1 MKKKL
6 QTMLSL
12 SLFLAIFSSFGWGDE
27 ISDTIEDA
35 LASYKQGNISATK
48 EDLSYVLELLR
59 QKRGEQMKA
68 YLPAPLTGWHADK
81 ATAQMAG
88 VGMLGGGTTLSRV
101 YTQKRAKIR
110 IEIIADSPLIAGLGS
125 MFSNPILS
133 SGGKLKRINREKA
146 MINYLPNLKSGE
158 ITLMIDKRFMVTIKG
173 EGVLEETLISYAQ
186 AIDFEGLKKI

>member
-1 MKKKL
+1 
-6 QTMLSL
+6 MLSL